1 MLVFEDPDDS
11 RTLSGVELYEYWGE
25 TGNYNSSDHVFVPH
39 GAQLIY
45 DLGTF
50 DFNL

>member
-1 MLVFEDPDDS
+1 MLVFEDRDDS
-11 RTLSGVELYEYWGE
+11 GTLSRVELYEYWGK
-25 TGNYNSSDHVFVPH
+25 TGSYNFSDHVFVPH
-39 GAQLIY
+39 DPQLIY